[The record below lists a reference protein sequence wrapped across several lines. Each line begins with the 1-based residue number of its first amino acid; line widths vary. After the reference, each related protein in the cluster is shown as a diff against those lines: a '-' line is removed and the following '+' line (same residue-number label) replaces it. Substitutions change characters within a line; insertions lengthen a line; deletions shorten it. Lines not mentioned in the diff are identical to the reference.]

1 MPFDLPRWLEPM
13 RLIDCGAYDG
23 DAMRAMLDNGYV
35 IERVAAFEPDPN
47 NYTKLVKRLRDFDAI
62 CMPCGVSASTSQVR
76 FNAGKGTASKIAVDG
91 KIMIQCVSI
100 DEALP
105 SFGPT
110 LIKMDVEGA
119 ESSALSGAERT
130 LRRYRP

>member
-23 DAMRAMLDNGYV
+23 D
-35 IERVAAFEPDPN
+35 
-47 NYTKLVKRLRDFDAI
+47 TKLVKRLRDFDAI